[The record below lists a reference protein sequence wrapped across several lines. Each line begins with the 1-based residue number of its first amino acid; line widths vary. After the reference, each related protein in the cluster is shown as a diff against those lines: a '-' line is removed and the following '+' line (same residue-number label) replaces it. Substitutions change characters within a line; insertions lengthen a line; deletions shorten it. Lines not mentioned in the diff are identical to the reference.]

1 MKISKKEKSDVS
13 VTGYKKSRRVLM
25 ESVVVKIIEKYLE
38 WEKIKQKK
46 GYSDTLRLEYDDDAN
61 YYLNKGYSEDEAL
74 HADTIVSF
82 WTIYKTLLERDIM
95 VS

>member
-1 MKISKKEKSDVS
+1 MYKNSFMKISKKEKSDVS

-61 YYLNKGYSEDEAL
+61 YYLNKGY
-74 HADTIVSF
+74 
-82 WTIYKTLLERDIM
+82 
-95 VS
+95 